1 MDTHDI
7 STIEQFWNEAASSR
21 FQLQG
26 KHYYEA
32 FYFGNTESSANSLAV
47 LVLQGQKTATSSL
60 LWTLE
65 QENRPMLQVGDYS
78 IVTTWD
84 KVPVCIV
91 ETIELRILP
100 FKDVDAQFAYDYGE
114 GDRTFAW
121 WKKHIW
127 DYYVQ
132 ECAAIGRQATEDMPI
147 LCERLR
153 VVYPKER

>member
-1 MDTHDI
+1 MHHNPT
-7 STIEQFWNEAASSR
+7 TEQFWNEAVQSCPELA
-21 FQLQG
+21 G

-32 FYFGNTESSANSLAV
+32 FYFGNTESAANRLAD
-47 LVLQGQKTATSSL
+47 LVLEGEKTATSSL

-84 KVPVCIV
+84 NVPVCVI
-91 ETIELRILP
+91 ETIELRTMP

-114 GDRTFAW
+114 GDRTLGW
-121 WKKHIW
+121 WKEHIW

-153 VVYPKER
+153 VVYP